1 MPMSEGRSVL
11 DPEEIPD
18 EDPDD
23 DPDYEPDDAPAG
35 PSTLTTSVHAN
46 GASGGGDRE
55 YEYRSEMLG
64 IEEVADGHTLVEK
77 LNAGTTDGW
86 HLVDVIDA
94 GDKRLLLL
102 RKVRKTERAHRTV
115 GFAPP
120 VRS

>member
-1 MPMSEGRSVL
+1 MSEGRSVL

-18 EDPDD
+18 EDPDE
-23 DPDYEPDDAPAG
+23 DPEYEPDDAPVG

-46 GASGGGDRE
+46 NGGGGDRE
-55 YEYRSEMLG
+55 YEYRSEMLS
-64 IEEVADGHTLVEK
+64 IEEVADGHTLVDR
-77 LNAGTTDGW
+77 LNAGTADGW

-102 RKVRKTERAHRTV
+102 RKVRKSERVHRTV

-120 VRS
+120 GRS